1 MFFIIFY
8 WCLRPCVRASVR
20 PLMPPLNHHSL
31 IRNTSHFLSALQCT
45 IFGYL
50 LLIFVSLLFAL
61 WANVGQRPIDY
72 NNLTNEYNTH
82 VHYMHSAS
90 KGPSSSS
97 CFG

>member
-8 WCLRPCVRASVR
+8 WCLRPSVR
-20 PLMPPLNHHSL
+20 PLMPPIGSCVRASVNAPLNHHSL

-72 NNLTNEYNTH
+72 ITT
-82 VHYMHSAS
+82 
-90 KGPSSSS
+90 
-97 CFG
+97 